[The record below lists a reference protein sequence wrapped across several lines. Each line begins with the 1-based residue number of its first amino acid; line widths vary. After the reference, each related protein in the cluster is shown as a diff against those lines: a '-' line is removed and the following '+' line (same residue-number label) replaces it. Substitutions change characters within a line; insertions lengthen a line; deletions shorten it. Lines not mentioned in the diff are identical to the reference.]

1 MTTITGAWVPNG
13 STTKRMRLRVEY
25 SVPSP
30 RAGQSSVSVTMRV
43 YIDARYSISDS
54 SNTFSRSG
62 AFPGSGSGSVGI
74 NVPTDGS
81 QQLWATTKTVA
92 LTSSTQS
99 QGFSF
104 SLTGVDY
111 VGASQRATVSGAVS
125 IPAKPQT
132 APAAPTN
139 LLAKRVSDGRQTLTW
154 SATSTATAPISV
166 FEVERWTSASN
177 TWGRLTSSVPGSAR
191 SYAATGTG
199 GDQRVQYRVR
209 AKNAAGVSAWETSPQ
224 FYTTPKAA
232 TGVSAT
238 LSGSTVTVRWT
249 NQSKVATHLD
259 LQQST
264 RAPGGAW
271 SAWTYV
277 SGATKLPPS
286 VSSRTVSGLSPA
298 TEYRW
303 RVQTAVDSPDLY
315 AHSSASNVIA
325 PATPP
330 AAPTLLAPPAMVLE
344 GEVELRWRHAS
355 LDGSGQSQ
363 AQIEWQA
370 DGGEVQQVTIS
381 GATTSHTLSLLVG
394 GYQWRARTRGTHAEF
409 GPFSGWSTFNAVGL
423 PTVTILAPDG
433 EIPASRVRV
442 EWAYDDPAAPQAG
455 YTVELLDADGA
466 TLTVVDRAGA
476 ETSVTVPY
484 QLTDATDYGVR
495 VTARSGTGFDS
506 TPAYT
511 AFRTAFIPP
520 AAPDVDID
528 WDPETGTAVVSVTNP
543 TAASAAAQLEAA
555 SVAANLVPPPDWET
569 ASPQPWSS
577 ELIVDTT
584 DTPPGADWALRTNPG
599 QGTIPLVTGGQK
611 FPAEPG
617 GVIDYEL
624 WLKADIPGSA
634 FFLELRNQNGA
645 RAGTSQHDPSA
656 GGLSTGGGDFLVQNR
671 QLSVVWTRYTGV
683 FTLTQDTTE
692 VTVASA
698 FFNHSSGSTTSA
710 AVSIA
715 GLRLVPRW
723 IPQVAAARARVAE
736 VAAAAA
742 TVSNRVERSLDGGV
756 TWEEIAADVS
766 PDGSIEDSTAPLM
779 RVIDYRAVAISAD
792 GAETIGES
800 AAVSTESDAI
810 LLRGQDGTLLR
821 LVYNL
826 GIDVE
831 SGQEVALER
840 YLGSAQPTAHYGQA
854 RPRRYRLSGT
864 LFADE
869 GTYTDGAELLG
880 QPIHYRDLEGRV
892 DWVTLTDAGMG
903 STQTWHGLREVS
915 LTLEAITHG

>member
-1 MTTITGAWVPNG
+1 MTTITGAWVPNS
-13 STTKRMRLRVEY
+13 STTKRMRLRVVY

-54 SNTFSRSG
+54 NNTFSRSG
-62 AFPGSGSGSVGI
+62 AFPGTGSGPVGI
-74 NVPTDGS
+74 NVATDGS
-81 QQLWATTKTVA
+81 QQIWSTTKTVT
-92 LTSSTQS
+92 LTSATQS

-111 VGASQRATVSGAVS
+111 VGASQRATVSGSVS

-139 LLAKRVSDGRQTLTW
+139 LLAKRVSDSRQTLTW
-154 SATSTATAPISV
+154 SATSTATAPISA
-166 FEVERWTSASN
+166 FELERRTSA
-177 TWGRLTSSVPGSAR
+177 TGKWTRVTSSITGSAR

-199 GDQRVQYRVR
+199 GDQKVQYRVR
-209 AKNAAGVSAWETSPQ
+209 AKNAAGVSGWVTSPQ

-249 NQSKVATHLD
+249 NESEVATHLD

-271 SAWTYV
+271 SAWSYV
-277 SGATKLPPS
+277 SGATKLSPS

-303 RVQTAVDSPDLY
+303 RVQTVVDSPDLY
-315 AHSSASNVIA
+315 AHSPASNTIS

-330 AAPTLLAPPAMVLE
+330 AAPTLLAPPAMVVE

-363 AQIEWQA
+363 AQIEWQS
-370 DGGEVQQVTIS
+370 DGGEVQQATIS
-381 GATTSHTLSLLVG
+381 GATASHALSLPVG
-394 GYQWRARTRGTHAEF
+394 GYQWRARTRGTHASF
-409 GPFSGWSTFNAVGL
+409 GPWSGWSTFQAVGL

-442 EWAYDDPAAPQAG
+442 EWAYDDPAAPQAS

-466 TLTVVDRAGA
+466 TLTVVDQAGA

-506 TPAYT
+506 TPVYT

-520 AAPDVDID
+520 AAPVLVAD
-528 WDPETGTAVVSVTNP
+528 WEETTGTAVLTVTNP
-543 TAASAAAQLEAA
+543 
-555 SVAANLVPPPDWET
+555 
-569 ASPQPWSS
+569 
-577 ELIVDTT
+577 
-584 DTPPGADWALRTNPG
+584 
-599 QGTIPLVTGGQK
+599 
-611 FPAEPG
+611 
-617 GVIDYEL
+617 
-624 WLKADIPGSA
+624 
-634 FFLELRNQNGA
+634 
-645 RAGTSQHDPSA
+645 A
-656 GGLSTGGGDFLVQNR
+656 GGD
-671 QLSVVWTRYTGV
+671 GV
-683 FTLTQDTTE
+683 SE
-692 VTVASA
+692 
-698 FFNHSSGSTTSA
+698 
-710 AVSIA
+710 
-715 GLRLVPRW
+715 
-723 IPQVAAARARVAE
+723 
-736 VAAAAA
+736 
-742 TVSNRVERSLDGGV
+742 TVSNRIERSLDGGV
-756 TWEEIAADVS
+756 TWEELAADVS

-779 RVIDYRAVAISAD
+779 RVIDYRAVAISAE
-792 GAETIGES
+792 GAETIGQ
-800 AAVSTESDAI
+800 AVAVSTESDAI
-810 LLRGQDGTLLR
+810 LLRGEDGTLLR
-821 LVYNL
+821 LVHNL

-831 SGQEVALER
+831 SGQEVVLER

-854 RPRRYRLSGT
+854 RPRRYQLSGT
-864 LFADE
+864 LVADE

-892 DWVTLTDAGMG
+892 DWVTLTDAGMS
-903 STQTWHGLREVS
+903 STQTWHGLREVK

>member
-13 STTKRMRLRVEY
+13 STSRRMRLRVEY

-30 RAGQSSVSVTMRV
+30 AVGQSSVSVTMRV
-43 YIDARYSISDS
+43 FVDARYSFSDS
-54 SNTFSRSG
+54 NNTFARSG

-74 NVPTDGS
+74 NVATDGS
-81 QQLWATTKTVA
+81 QQLWSTTKTVA

-111 VGASQRATVSGAVS
+111 VGASQTATVSGSVS

-139 LLAKRVSDGRQTLTW
+139 LAVKRVSDGRQTLTW
-154 SATSTATAPISV
+154 SAASTATAPISA
-166 FEVERWTSASN
+166 FEVERWTSASSR
-177 TWGRLTSSVPGSAR
+177 WGRLTSSVPGSAR

-199 GDQRVQYRVR
+199 GDQKVQYRVR
-209 AKNAAGVSAWETSPQ
+209 AKNAVGVSAWVTSSQ
-224 FYTTPKAA
+224 SYTTPKAA

-238 LSGSTVTVRWT
+238 LSGSTATVRWT

-259 LQQST
+259 VQQST
-264 RAPGGAW
+264 RVPGGPW
-271 SAWTYV
+271 SAWSTIV
-277 SGATKLPPS
+277 SGLSPS
-286 VSSRTVSGLSPA
+286 VSSRAVAGLSPA

-303 RVQTAVDSPDLY
+303 RIQTAVNNPNLY
-315 AHSSASNVIA
+315 AHSAASNTIA

-330 AAPTLLAPPAMVLE
+330 AAPTLLAPSAIVLE
-344 GEVELRWRHAS
+344 GEVELRWRHTS

-370 DGGEVQQVTIS
+370 DGGEVQQATIS
-381 GATTSHTLSLLVG
+381 GATTSHALSLPVG
-394 GYQWRARTRGTHAEF
+394 GYQWRARTRGAHASF
-409 GPFSGWSTFNAVGL
+409 GPWSGWSTFQAVGL
-423 PTVTILAPDG
+423 PTVTILTPDG

-506 TPAYT
+506 TPVYA

-520 AAPDVDID
+520 AAPVLVAD
-528 WDPETGTAVVSVTNP
+528 WEETSGTAVLTVTNP
-543 TAASAAAQLEAA
+543 
-555 SVAANLVPPPDWET
+555 
-569 ASPQPWSS
+569 
-577 ELIVDTT
+577 
-584 DTPPGADWALRTNPG
+584 
-599 QGTIPLVTGGQK
+599 
-611 FPAEPG
+611 
-617 GVIDYEL
+617 
-624 WLKADIPGSA
+624 
-634 FFLELRNQNGA
+634 
-645 RAGTSQHDPSA
+645 A
-656 GGLSTGGGDFLVQNR
+656 GGD
-671 QLSVVWTRYTGV
+671 GV
-683 FTLTQDTTE
+683 SE
-692 VTVASA
+692 TV
-698 FFNHSSGSTTSA
+698 G
-710 AVSIA
+710 
-715 GLRLVPRW
+715 
-723 IPQVAAARARVAE
+723 
-736 VAAAAA
+736 
-742 TVSNRVERSLDGGV
+742 NRVERSLDGGV
-756 TWEEIAADVS
+756 TWEELAADVS
-766 PDGSIEDSTAPLM
+766 LDGSMEDSTAPLM
-779 RVIDYRAVAISAD
+779 RVIDYRAVAISAE

-800 AAVSTESDAI
+800 VAVSTDSDAI
-810 LLRGQDGTLLR
+810 LLRGEDGTLLR

-826 GIDVE
+826 GVDVE
-831 SGQEVALER
+831 SGQEVVLER
-840 YLGSAQPTAHYGQA
+840 YLGSTQPTAHYGQA
-854 RPRRYRLSGT
+854 RPRRYQLSGT

-892 DWVTLTDAGMG
+892 DWVTLTTAGMS